1 MTCRYL
7 GKNKLTDDNKKQ
19 IRSSYPGFVFNEL
32 AKFVHQARPTTV
44 DSWGYNYVT
53 FPYNILY
60 GRIPLL
66 NMNFFRLKISSN
78 DYSDWLNTSYNI
90 VFQSD
95 AKKIPKPLTICE
107 ALLDKNVLPI
117 KKIVNDIGDL
127 NKLIEKERKNFF
139 LYGYSNIISN
149 TFFIELNK
157 KIQSCGLISL
167 RYSED

>member
-1 MTCRYL
+1 
-7 GKNKLTDDNKKQ
+7 
-19 IRSSYPGFVFNEL
+19 
-32 AKFVHQARPTTV
+32 
-44 DSWGYNYVT
+44 
-53 FPYNILY
+53 
-60 GRIPLL
+60 
-66 NMNFFRLKISSN
+66 MNFFRLKISSN

-95 AKKIPKPLTICE
+95 AKKIPKPLIICE
-107 ALLDKNVLPI
+107 ALFDKNVLPI
-117 KKIVNDIGDL
+117 KKLVNDIGDL
-127 NKLIEKERKNFF
+127 NKLIEKEGKNFF